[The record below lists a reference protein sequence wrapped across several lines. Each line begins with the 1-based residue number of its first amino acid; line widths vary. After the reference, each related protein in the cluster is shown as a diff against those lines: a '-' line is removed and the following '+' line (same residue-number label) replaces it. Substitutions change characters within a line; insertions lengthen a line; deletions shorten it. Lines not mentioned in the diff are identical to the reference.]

1 MKSKLTLQLGELF
14 VGAGGLSLGLILAD
28 HPRAQFQPLF
38 AIDNDK
44 ESLLSYQHNLEWL
57 LKNTQK
63 ILPKM
68 PVVINA
74 DIKKVN
80 TLDLLGELQLQVNDL
95 DLLVGGSPC
104 QGFSSSNRGAEAR
117 KKSQQNSLAKI
128 FLDKMGEIRPK
139 MFLIE
144 NVQGVG
150 WTKIT
155 SSMQLVMQKDSP
167 VATKKPKN
175 VREFLIQQ
183 STSLGYTVW
192 HGIINAKDFGVPQ
205 DRVRFI
211 LFGVRNDL
219 INESTDISLE
229 SYLEKRPIATQTT
242 VHDAISD
249 LPRIGNGETWNGNDY
264 HPSDNEYIKKMRRFM
279 LNGDLSDHFTTN
291 HSQYVLDRF
300 KCIPQGGNWKS
311 IKDKMENYSDIDNTH
326 SNIYRRLV
334 YKTPAHTISHYRKSM
349 TIHPRQNRGLS
360 MREACR
366 LQSFPDWFRFQ
377 GKKDSQQQQLA
388 NAVPPLMAS
397 AIGLAIA
404 DFWLDHL
411 SEIKKYSH
419 E

>member
-1 MKSKLTLQLGELF
+1 MKSKITLQLGELF
-14 VGAGGLSLGLILAD
+14 VGAGGLSLGLILSG
-28 HPRAQFQPLF
+28 HPHAKFQPLF

-44 ESLLSYQHNLEWL
+44 ESLLSYKHNLEWL
-57 LKNTQK
+57 SKNARGILAK
-63 ILPKM
+63 IPA
-68 PVVINA
+68 VINA
-74 DIKKVN
+74 DIKKV
-80 TLDLLGELQLQVNDL
+80 DSSKLLGELQLRVNDL

-104 QGFSSSNRGAEAR
+104 QGFSSSNRGTKTR

-128 FLDKMGEIRPK
+128 FLDKVDDLRPK

-155 SSMQLVMQKDSP
+155 SAMQSARQRDSS
-167 VATKKPKN
+167 VSKKPKN
-175 VREFLIQQ
+175 VREFLVQQ

-219 INESTDISLE
+219 VNESTDISLE
-229 SYLEKRPIATQTT
+229 SYLKKHQVKTQTT
-242 VHDAISD
+242 VRDAISD
-249 LPRIGNGETWNGNDY
+249 LPRIGNGETWIGDDY

-334 YKTPAHTISHYRKSM
+334 YKTPAQTISHYRKSM

-366 LQSFPDWFRFQ
+366 LQSFPDWFSFQ

-411 SEIKKYSH
+411 SPRSKK
-419 E
+419 EK